1 MLKKGG
7 SGSDLAPQKERC
19 CRQKN
24 EPNEFMKLVEKLIFF
39 GLALGWIIPLSGQGA
54 FQKNLDALVNDP
66 AFRTA
71 DFSVSVIE
79 ISSGQLVASYQP
91 HLSCTPASSLKVLTT
106 SSALLYLGGDFRYS
120 TFLQYDGF
128 IDADG
133 TLHGN
138 LYLYGTGDPTLG
150 SDQMEMI
157 PDLAKVIGQAV
168 EAVQKAGIEKIQ
180 GGIIAD
186 ASYFEGN
193 PVPSDW
199 EESDLG
205 NYYGAGAWSLN
216 IHENLFYLDFKQ
228 SSRVG
233 GKPGVIGVRPPV
245 PGLQF
250 QNQLQSAGRNTG
262 DNAYIYK
269 GPYEFIRPVKGSIPA
284 GSGRFTIK
292 GAVPDAPLF
301 FAQLLDAA
309 LKKRGLEMEKEPIA
323 IRAALPHQ
331 RSRTNLLVLASPP
344 LKEIVFR
351 ANQESVNLYCEA
363 LLMTIGKKK
372 YDSGTRSAGAKAA
385 RDLWQ
390 DRGLSLEKAV
400 LTDGCGM
407 STSNR
412 VSSFHLA
419 QLLRKS
425 LLDPKS
431 AAAIEASL
439 PLAGRSGTLEGRM
452 KGTAAEGRLRAKT
465 GTMEGVRSYTGIAT
479 DKAGKRYTFSLIV
492 NNYKGSSASVR
503 TKLERWMVALCE

>member
-1 MLKKGG
+1 LDLVRLKEK
-7 SGSDLAPQKERC
+7 C

-24 EPNEFMKLVEKLIFF
+24 EWNELMKVVAKLILW
-39 GLALGWIIPLSGQGA
+39 GLIVGWVIPLAGQA
-54 FQKNLDALVNDP
+54 DFQKKLDALAKDP

-71 DFSVSVIE
+71 DFSASVIE
-79 ISSGQLVASYQP
+79 IRTGELVASHQAN
-91 HLSCTPASSLKVLTT
+91 LICTPASSLKILTT
-106 SSALLYLGGDFRYS
+106 SSALLYLGGDFRFS

-128 IDADG
+128 IDAEG
-133 TLHGN
+133 MLHGN

-150 SDQMEMI
+150 SDQVETI
-157 PDLAKVIGQAV
+157 PDLTKVIGQVV
-168 EAVQKAGIEKIQ
+168 EAVQKAGIKKIK
-180 GGIIAD
+180 GGIVAD

-193 PVPSDW
+193 PVPADW

-205 NYYGAGAWSLN
+205 NYYGAGIWSLN
-216 IHENLFYLDFKQ
+216 IHENLFYLDLKQ

-233 GKPGVIGVRPPV
+233 GKPGVIGIRPPV
-245 PGLQF
+245 SGLRF
-250 QNQLQSAGRNTG
+250 QNELQSAGRNTG
-262 DNAYIYK
+262 DRAYIYK
-269 GPYEFIRPVKGSIPA
+269 GPYEFTRPVKGSIPA
-284 GSGRFTIK
+284 GNGSFTIK

-309 LKKRGLEMEKEPIA
+309 LKKRGLEMEKAPIA

-331 RSRTNLLVLASPP
+331 RSRTNLLVLSSPP
-344 LKEIVFR
+344 LEEIVHR

-363 LLMTIGKKK
+363 LLVTIGKKK
-372 YDSGTRSAGAKAA
+372 YDSGTRTAGAKAA

-407 STSNR
+407 STSNQI
-412 VSSFHLA
+412 SSFQLA

-431 AAAIEASL
+431 ASAMEASL
-439 PLAGRSGTLEGRM
+439 PLAGRSGTLKGRM

-465 GTMEGVRSYTGIAT
+465 GTMERVRSYTGIAT
-479 DKAGKRYTFSLIV
+479 DKAGKRYAFSLIV
-492 NNYKGSSASVR
+492 NDYKGYSASVR
-503 TKLERWMVALCE
+503 TKLERLMIALCE